1 MIMFLARNCELEDR
15 GGRSK
20 EADVAHKSLSR
31 RMPNEWPNILFE
43 VGMFE
48 SMLM

>member
-1 MIMFLARNCELEDR
+1 MRVGSGRFEDP

-20 EADVAHKSLSR
+20 EADVAYKPLCRH
-31 RMPNEWPNILFE
+31 MPNEWPNILFE